1 MGRTLESL
9 SAKYKES
16 EEENEC
22 FESTKTHPFALG
34 VTADDGHEYFF
45 GTAQFLDA
53 ELAANPAIEQ
63 KADAPSERLHIR
75 YATGEV
81 VILGC
86 RLRKL
91 ADLIQRGELKNLKPA
106 MKRYASLGQS
116 GPRISSIAV
125 TRKKVV

>member
-1 MGRTLESL
+1 
-9 SAKYKES
+9 
-16 EEENEC
+16 
-22 FESTKTHPFALG
+22 
-34 VTADDGHEYFF
+34 EYFF

-63 KADAPSERLHIR
+63 KADAPPERLHIR
-75 YATGEV
+75 YATGEA

-91 ADLIQRGELKNLKPA
+91 AELIQRGELKILRPA

-125 TRKKVV
+125 TRKANV

>member
-9 SAKYKES
+9 STKYKES
-16 EEENEC
+16 EEENDY
-22 FESTKTHPFALG
+22 FETTHKHCFALG
-34 VTADDGHEYFF
+34 IPADDGHEYFF

-53 ELAANPAIEQ
+53 ELAANPAIQ
-63 KADAPSERLHIR
+63 QNADAPPERVHVR

-106 MKRYASLGQS
+106 MKRYASLRQS
-116 GPRISSIAV
+116 GPMISSIVV
-125 TRKKVV
+125 TRKEAA